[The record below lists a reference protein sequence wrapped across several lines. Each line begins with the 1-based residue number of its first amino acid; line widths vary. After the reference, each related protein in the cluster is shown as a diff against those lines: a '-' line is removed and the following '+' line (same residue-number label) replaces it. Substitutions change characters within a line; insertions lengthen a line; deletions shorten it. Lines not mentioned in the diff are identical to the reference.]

1 MSELC
6 NLECYT
12 KCFTNFS
19 CQDRFMQSKR
29 GFLISY
35 SSMNVFQRDCLDN
48 ASRQRAHYNYPEGG
62 SQFRQRHSIYHSW
75 EISRW
80 PSHLKFAISHPTP
93 RAAYTLGGI
102 YGSDSFSCTRWEMG
116 TVSVAGQRGRIRR
129 TCKNI
134 GQKLLGPGQK
144 KRGRSGGGGGSGVQ
158 LTLLCMEGEY

>member
-1 MSELC
+1 MSEFC
-6 NLECYT
+6 QKFPKCYT

-19 CQDRFMQSKR
+19 WQDRFMQSKQ

-48 ASRQRAHYNYPEGG
+48 ASWRQVHYNYPEGG
-62 SQFRQRHSIYHSW
+62 PQFRQRHSIYHSW

-80 PSHLKFAISHPTP
+80 PSHSKFAISHCLRSHPPP

-129 TCKNI
+129 TCKNV
-134 GQKLLGPGQK
+134 GQKLFGPGQK
-144 KRGRSGGGGGSGVQ
+144 KRGAGAVA
-158 LTLLCMEGEY
+158 